1 MRPPISRPQTI
12 AQSSITIAR
21 ISTRSRSE
29 FWRTPSRGDRQP
41 AHLEWGKS
49 SKPMSR
55 IVLLATA
62 ASLLATSAPAAAPQF
77 DTPAKYAY
85 LVDVSSGAT
94 LYEKNAD
101 ARMPPASMAK
111 MMTTN
116 VAFEL
121 IDKGELPLNK
131 ICTVRPETW
140 AKWHGPAAGS
150 TMFLSPNEQ
159 VSVENLL
166 HGIVT
171 LSGNDASVV
180 LAECI
185 AGTEQAF
192 AGQMNSLGKRI
203 GLTNSHFGTAN
214 GWPDNGVTYVSARDL
229 ATLARSEIENHY
241 SLYKKFYSQPSF
253 TWGKTLG
260 SNQDITQQ
268 NRNPIL
274 GKVPGADGLKTGHT
288 DEAGYGFTGS
298 ADQNGRRLIE
308 VVAGLPSWNAR
319 VQESTRL
326 IEWGF
331 NAWTAKPLFQAGA
344 KVGTARVQLGSSTE
358 VPLVAPRNLAVTVP
372 AGLATGATN
381 MKIRYQGPIAAPI
394 AKGQH
399 VADLVITT
407 SDTPPQIV
415 PLVAGEDV
423 GRAGFFGRI

>member
-1 MRPPISRPQTI
+1 
-12 AQSSITIAR
+12 
-21 ISTRSRSE
+21 
-29 FWRTPSRGDRQP
+29 
-41 AHLEWGKS
+41 
-49 SKPMSR
+49 MSR
-55 IVLLATA
+55 IPLSVAA
-62 ASLLATSAPAAAPQF
+62 ASLLLASAAPAAAPQF
-77 DTPAKYAY
+77 DTPAKVAY
-85 LVDVSSGAT
+85 LIDVSSGAT
-94 LYEKNAD
+94 LYAKNAD
-101 ARMPPASMAK
+101 VRMPPASMAK
-111 MMTTN
+111 MMTVE

-121 IDKGELPLNK
+121 IDKKQLPLNK
-131 ICTVRPETW
+131 MCTVRPETW
-140 AKWHGPAAGS
+140 QKWHGPAAGS
-150 TMFLSPNEQ
+150 TMFLSPGEQ

-192 AGQMNSLGKRI
+192 TEQMNALAKRI

-241 SLYKKFYSQPSF
+241 GLYKKFYSQPSF

-274 GKVPGADGLKTGHT
+274 GHVPGADGLKTGHT

-326 IEWGF
+326 ISWGF
-331 NAWTAKPLFQAGA
+331 GAWQAKPLFAAGA
-344 KVGTARVQLGSSTE
+344 KVGTAQVQMGSDSE

-372 AGLATGATN
+372 AGLSGGATSL
-381 MKIRYQGPIAAPI
+381 KIRYQGPVAAPI
-394 AKGQH
+394 TKGQH
-399 VADLVITT
+399 IADLVITT
-407 SDTPPQIV
+407 ADTPPQVV
-415 PLVAGEDV
+415 PLVAGDDV
-423 GRAGFFGRI
+423 GRAGFFGRIWLGFKSLFGMA

>member
-1 MRPPISRPQTI
+1 
-12 AQSSITIAR
+12 
-21 ISTRSRSE
+21 
-29 FWRTPSRGDRQP
+29 
-41 AHLEWGKS
+41 
-49 SKPMSR
+49 MSR
-55 IVLLATA
+55 TILLAAA
-62 ASLLATSAPAAAPQF
+62 ASILTAGSAPAAAPTF

-85 LVDVSSGAT
+85 LIDLSSGAV
-94 LYEKNAD
+94 LYAKEPD
-101 ARMPPASMAK
+101 GRMPPASMAK
-111 MMTTN
+111 MMTVE

-121 IDKGELPLNK
+121 IDKKQLALNK
-131 ICTVRPETW
+131 MCTVRPETW
-140 AKWHGPAAGS
+140 AKWHGPQAGS
-150 TMFLSPNEQ
+150 TMFLSANEQ

-192 AGQMNSLGKRI
+192 TEQMNALAQKN

-241 SLYKKFYSQPSF
+241 ALYKKFYSQPSF

-274 GKVPGADGLKTGHT
+274 GHVPGADGLKTGHT

-326 IEWGF
+326 IQWGF
-331 NAWTAKPLFQAGA
+331 QAWTAKPLFKAGA
-344 KVGTARVQLGSSTE
+344 KIGSAKVQLGSSSE
-358 VPLVAPRNLAVTVP
+358 VTLVAPRDLAVTVP
-372 AGLATGATN
+372 AGLASGATA
-381 MKIRYQGPIAAPI
+381 MKIRYQGPVMAPI

-399 VADLVITT
+399 IADLVITT

-423 GRAGFFGRI
+423 GKAGFFGRMWLGLKSLIGMA